1 MSFRRQPSNQ
11 QERCPWL
18 RIFEDEAAGQRVAS
32 WDSVHTARCNQSLRE
47 CQLLALKLWS
57 QCGRISILPRT
68 WRECTLML
76 HLWYGSPSAKDFLGR
91 KWLLDRTNKKRCWLD
106 LMLMPKGAKRKE
118 ASEAEKLS
126 ITSEAAKP
134 KEALLQKQ
142 NLIFS
147 KFDVQYKV
155 TVQYNY
161 SHQWLFKLAN

>member
-1 MSFRRQPSNQ
+1 
-11 QERCPWL
+11 
-18 RIFEDEAAGQRVAS
+18 
-32 WDSVHTARCNQSLRE
+32 
-47 CQLLALKLWS
+47 
-57 QCGRISILPRT
+57 
-68 WRECTLML
+68 
-76 HLWYGSPSAKDFLGR
+76 
-91 KWLLDRTNKKRCWLD
+91 
-106 LMLMPKGAKRKE
+106 MPKGAKRKE

-161 SHQWLFKLAN
+161 SHQ

>member
-1 MSFRRQPSNQ
+1 
-11 QERCPWL
+11 
-18 RIFEDEAAGQRVAS
+18 
-32 WDSVHTARCNQSLRE
+32 
-47 CQLLALKLWS
+47 
-57 QCGRISILPRT
+57 
-68 WRECTLML
+68 
-76 HLWYGSPSAKDFLGR
+76 
-91 KWLLDRTNKKRCWLD
+91 
-106 LMLMPKGAKRKE
+106 MLMPKGAKRKE

-161 SHQWLFKLAN
+161 SHQ